1 MRDDLGK
8 LVEEL
13 EETCEKFEVAKQR
26 RLEREAQ
33 GGREEGRQEL
43 LVTSSAS

>member
-13 EETCEKFEVAKQR
+13 EETCEKFEDSKAAPAR
-26 RLEREAQ
+26 A
-33 GGREEGRQEL
+33 
-43 LVTSSAS
+43 